1 MKTFVPTISNWMRQR
16 SSQSS
21 PMAIISCGGGSAHN
35 RATYLIAN
43 PSPSLKSVES
53 SWEVGR
59 DLTIVTF
66 VRANANVPNLEVTI
80 LLHLIHY
87 IVNLCTAT
95 LNSVEVA
102 VTTSMSSMSQS
113 FNAKCAM
120 PLTDMDCRLIEWT
133 WGVLTWFNWW
143 YVTLNQLNQSK
154 SLHPITL
161 GTGVTSNY
169 GADAGISA
177 TKIKEVALKSLIT
190 SKISSFLKHV
200 ARASK
205 GPCSFWRSY
214 S

>member
-113 FNAKCAM
+113 FDAKCGNAVDWHGL
-120 PLTDMDCRLIEWT
+120 PTDWMDLRSTDL
-133 WGVLTWFNWW
+133 V
-143 YVTLNQLNQSK
+143 QLMICN
-154 SLHPITL
+154 
-161 GTGVTSNY
+161 
-169 GADAGISA
+169 
-177 TKIKEVALKSLIT
+177 LKSVKPI
-190 SKISSFLKHV
+190 KIPPSHHTWHWSDIKLWCGCWHQCNKNKRSRFEIANNFQNIKLPE
-200 ARASK
+200 ACC
-205 GPCSFWRSY
+205 PCFKRPL
-214 S
+214 

>member
-1 MKTFVPTISNWMRQR
+1 
-16 SSQSS
+16 
-21 PMAIISCGGGSAHN
+21 MAIISCGGGSAHN

-113 FNAKCAM
+113 FNAKCGNAV
-120 PLTDMDCRLIEWT
+120 D
-133 WGVLTWFNWW
+133 
-143 YVTLNQLNQSK
+143 
-154 SLHPITL
+154 
-161 GTGVTSNY
+161 
-169 GADAGISA
+169 
-177 TKIKEVALKSLIT
+177 
-190 SKISSFLKHV
+190 
-200 ARASK
+200 
-205 GPCSFWRSY
+205 
-214 S
+214 